1 MSYTIAIDIGGT
13 CTDCV
18 AIHSSGRFSL
28 AKTFSTPPD
37 FSVGI
42 MDGLR
47 ALASAGG
54 EQLDDLLGSTDLFLH
69 STTVAENAIADG
81 SMTTAGLITT
91 KGFEDTLLATRGGYG
106 RWSGLTEAE
115 KRDPINTSKPPPLIP
130 RELIR
135 GVEERAGA
143 TGGRAIAPDEDDIA
157 AAIEE
162 LVAAG
167 VDAIGVCLLWSFA
180 APDAE
185 RLVEAAVKRLRP
197 GVFVTS
203 SHRIAPTLGEYE
215 RTSTT
220 ALNARLGP
228 VVGEYLTRLR
238 RGLEEHGFA
247 GQLLVMQAYGGLLP
261 MAEASARPI
270 GMIESGPV
278 GGLLGS
284 KDVGESLGIRNVIAA
299 DMGGTTFK
307 VGVVRDGLIEYERDS
322 LAFRY
327 HFAAA
332 KFDIASLGLA
342 GGSIIS
348 VDPATG
354 APSIGPRSAG
364 SFPGPVCYG
373 HGGVEPTITDV
384 DAILGFLNPDFFLG
398 GDRALDVEAARHAF
412 DEKVAR
418 PLGMTVQQAAPRIY
432 RLANS
437 MFFDMLHKTTVQ
449 RGLDPRRFSLVSIGG
464 TAGMHVTSYAAM
476 LGVERVIIPRTASVH
491 SAAGLIYSDI
501 VHEEQVTRP
510 SRLPIPAEDIASI
523 FDDLECRILDQLHRD
538 GFGSDAIDII
548 RSIDMRYAQQS
559 HIVTVPVEGSH
570 MFDQPALDKTV
581 DRFEDLYRERY
592 GRESGYRDAGIE
604 LVSFRVRGIGRVDK
618 PMPGP
623 ERLDRDDPK
632 DAFLGRRSAWVD
644 DLGEFREID
653 GYSFDGLRPGNIVRG
668 PAIVWTPITTI
679 VLRSTDTALVD
690 GHANLIL
697 VPSLVETP
705 DRSEERA

>member
-18 AIHSSGRFSL
+18 AIDSSGRFRL

-37 FSVGI
+37 FSIGI

-47 ALASAGG
+47 GLASAGG
-54 EQLDDLLGSTDLFLH
+54 EQIDDLLGATDLFLH

-81 SMTTAGLITT
+81 NMTTAGLITT
-91 KGFEDTLLATRGGYG
+91 KGFEDTLFATRGGYG
-106 RWSGLTEAE
+106 RWSGLTEVE

-130 RELIR
+130 RDLIR
-135 GVEERAGA
+135 GVEERAGS
-143 TGGRAIAPDEDDIA
+143 TGERTMEPDDDEVIA
-157 AAIEE
+157 AVEE

-167 VDAIGVCLLWSFA
+167 VGAIGVCFLWSFA

-185 RLVEAAVKRLRP
+185 KRVAKVVKQLRP
-197 GVFVTS
+197 DLFVTC
-203 SHRIAPTLGEYE
+203 SHLIAPSLGEYE

-238 RGLEEHGFA
+238 QGLEEHGFA
-247 GQLLVMQAYGGLLP
+247 GQLLVMQSYGGLLP

-284 KDVGESLGIRNVIAA
+284 KDLGKSLGIRNVIAA

-307 VGVVRDGLIEYERDS
+307 VGVVRDGLIEYEQDS

-327 HFAAA
+327 HFAAT
-332 KFDIASLGLA
+332 KFDVASLGLA
-342 GGSIIS
+342 GGSTIS
-348 VDPATG
+348 VDSATRS
-354 APSIGPRSAG
+354 PSIGPRSAG

-398 GDRALDVEAARHAF
+398 GDGALDVDAARHAF
-412 DEKVAR
+412 EEKVAR
-418 PLGMTVQQAAPRIY
+418 PLGMTVQEAAPQIY

-449 RGLDPRRFSLVSIGG
+449 RGLDPRNFSLVSIGG
-464 TAGMHVTSYAAM
+464 TAGMHVSSYAAK
-476 LGVERVIIPRTASVH
+476 LGVQSVIIPKTASVH
-491 SAAGLIYSDI
+491 CAAGLIYSDI
-501 VHEEQVTRP
+501 VHEEQVARP

-523 FDDLECRILDQLHRD
+523 FDELVDRILDQLKQD
-538 GFGSDAIDII
+538 GFGSDASEFI
-548 RSIDMRYAQQS
+548 RFIDMRYSQQTNM
-559 HIVTVPVEGSH
+559 VTVPVTGSH
-570 MFDQPALDKTV
+570 TFDQPALDKTV
-581 DRFEDLYRERY
+581 DRFEELYRERY
-592 GRESGYRDAGIE
+592 GQESGYRERGDRAGELPRPRDRPSGQADAE
-604 LVSFRVRGIGRVDK
+604 
-618 PMPGP
+618 P
-623 ERLDRDDPK
+623 
-632 DAFLGRRSAWVD
+632 RRAP
-644 DLGEFREID
+644 R
-653 GYSFDGLRPGNIVRG
+653 
-668 PAIVWTPITTI
+668 
-679 VLRSTDTALVD
+679 
-690 GHANLIL
+690 
-697 VPSLVETP
+697 
-705 DRSEERA
+705 